1 MSIFLVPNELDSQFQ
16 RIKQAQQILNAQI
29 MGFDK
34 QPAGISDMRLYR
46 MKKEYSQLQD
56 QFTKI
61 KSSFHPDIIA

>member
-1 MSIFLVPNELDSQFQ
+1 MSIFLVPNELDSQLQ

-56 QFTKI
+56 QLTKI
-61 KSSFHPDIIA
+61 KSSFQPDIMA